1 VRLDYTKFGLYKSR
15 SIQKSVNIKS
25 EDGALSAS
33 AFPF

>member
-15 SIQKSVNIKS
+15 DIEKSVNIKS
-25 EDGALSAS
+25 QDRALSAS